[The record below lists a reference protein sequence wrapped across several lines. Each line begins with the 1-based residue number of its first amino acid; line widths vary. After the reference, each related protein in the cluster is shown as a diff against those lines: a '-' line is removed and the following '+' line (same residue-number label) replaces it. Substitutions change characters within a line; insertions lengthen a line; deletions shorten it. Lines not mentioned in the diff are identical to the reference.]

1 MTSAQGSPSHGVGA
15 EYGEVLDAYRQAGV
29 DPAGLSRPHVAA
41 LVVSGN
47 RVLHRAEVPGVTF
60 EIQQHPAGIDAD
72 VVVAPGTRP
81 DQPVHLCFGRLAPEG
96 TLEIRMTIHVGTGA
110 AVRFLACCT
119 FPRATRIRHRME
131 STIQVDAGASVD
143 YEEVHFHGPHGGIEV
158 VARTRVVVAKD
169 ARYVSSFSL
178 VHGRVGVLDVGY
190 EVSVGAHGIAD
201 LTTKAFGRGDDR
213 VRVEE
218 VLHLDGEHARG
229 VLKSR
234 IAVRDSAS
242 SEVMTTAE
250 GNAPHCRGHMDCAEI
265 VRGRA
270 TASNVPHVVV
280 RDEQARITHEAAIG
294 TVNRAELET
303 LMARGLDEDDAVDV
317 IIRGMLR

>member
-1 MTSAQGSPSHGVGA
+1 MTSAPRTVAAGRSA
-15 EYGEVLDAYRQAGV
+15 EYDDALDAYRQAGV
-29 DPAGLSRPHVAA
+29 DPAALSRPRVAA
-41 LVVSGN
+41 LVVSGD
-47 RVLHRAEVPGVTF
+47 RVLGRAEAPGVTLDC
-60 EIQQHPAGIDAD
+60 EKHPMGVDVH

-81 DQPVHLCFGRLAPEG
+81 EQPVHLCFGMLPPEG
-96 TLEIRMTIHVGTGA
+96 TLEIRSTIHVGA
-110 AVRFLACCT
+110 DADVRFLVCCT
-119 FPRATRIRHRME
+119 FPRATRIRHRMD
-131 STIQVDAGASVD
+131 SAIQVDEGAAVEF
-143 YEEVHFHGPHGGIEV
+143 EEVHFHGPHGGIEV
-158 VARTRVVVAKD
+158 VPRTRVVVAND
-169 ARYVSSFSL
+169 ARFVSSFSL
-178 VHGRVGVLDVGY
+178 VRGRVGVLDIGY
-190 EVSVGAHGIAD
+190 DVAVGARGVAD

-218 VLHLDGEHARG
+218 VLHLNGEYARG

-234 IAVRDSAS
+234 IAVRDSAT

-265 VRGRA
+265 VRGHA

-294 TVNRAELET
+294 TVNRTELET